1 MISAKSG
8 AIVNIS
14 SMWGVAGASCEAVYS
29 ASKAGVVGLTK
40 ALAKEVGPSG
50 IDTKMN
56 ARLTPETKASLAA
69 ETPLGRIGTPAD
81 VADAVAFLADAAFI
95 TGQTLGVD
103 GGFIL

>member
-1 MISAKSG
+1 
-8 AIVNIS
+8 
-14 SMWGVAGASCEAVYS
+14 
-29 ASKAGVVGLTK
+29 
-40 ALAKEVGPSG
+40 
-50 IDTKMN
+50 MN

-69 ETPLGRIGTPAD
+69 ETPLGRIGTPSD

>member
-1 MISAKSG
+1 MRG
-8 AIVNIS
+8 GLL
-14 SMWGVAGASCEAVYS
+14 GVEG
-29 ASKAGVVGLTK
+29 GLTK

-50 IDTKMN
+50 ITVNCVAPGVIDTKMN
-56 ARLTPETKASLAA
+56 ARLTAETKASLAA
-69 ETPLGRIGTPAD
+69 ETPLGRIGTPSD